1 MSDIINTK
9 PDLSMKPDL
18 GTKKEEKKEKQ
29 AEKKAE
35 KKAEKAVPAKS
46 ESEADMQESAFGKAL
61 EGRYLNDAD
70 RAILVRLPPPLLA
83 PAKGPPAP
91 KPRAGCGAQEKELV
105 TTVDVLDAL
114 SELDLVE
121 VGVAPLAQRKAR
133 AGK

>member
-18 GTKKEEKKEKQ
+18 GTKKKAPEQEKE
-29 AEKKAE
+29 AEKKT
-35 KKAEKAVPAKS
+35 EKAVPAES
-46 ESEADMQESAFGKAL
+46 VSEADMKESAFGKAL
-61 EGRYLNDAD
+61 ESRFLNDAD

-83 PAKGPPAP
+83 PAEGPPAP